1 MAKSKLTAQQL
12 IEKHLKAIKKIKDNE
27 KKKLA
32 QVPLDFATKLEKI
45 WNKKLTEKEYTAI
58 YDLIKQNKTTF
69 DKCITP
75 ASTTASN
82 TATTQKS
89 TTSATSGEAKYNAT
103 YGTQK
108 K

>member
-32 QVPLDFATKLEKI
+32 QIPLDFTKKLEKI
-45 WNKKLTEKEYTAI
+45 WNKTLTEKEYTAI
-58 YDLIKQNKTTF
+58 FDLIKQNKTAF
-69 DKCITP
+69 DKCITQTTTNTTAKP
-75 ASTTASN
+75 TQNTTASN
-82 TATTQKS
+82 NQ
-89 TTSATSGEAKYNAT
+89 Y
-103 YGTQK
+103 K

>member
-1 MAKSKLTAQQL
+1 MAKTKLTAQQL

-32 QVPLDFATKLEKI
+32 QVPLDFTKKLEKI
-45 WNKKLTEKEYTAI
+45 WNKTLTEKEYTAI
-58 YDLIKQNKTTF
+58 FDLIKQNKTAF

-75 ASTTASN
+75 ASN

-89 TTSATSGEAKYNAT
+89 TTSATSGEAKYTAT